1 MIAIYGIAAAIGV
14 LAFWAGILWLG
25 ARADRKHLD
34 REHAERVFGD
44 EKNNG

>member
-1 MIAIYGIAAAIGV
+1 VIAIYGIAAALGV
-14 LAFWAGILWLG
+14 LAFWAGILWIA
-25 ARADRKHLD
+25 ARADRKHLE

>member
-1 MIAIYGIAAAIGV
+1 MIAIYGIAAALGV
-14 LAFWAGILWLG
+14 LVFWAGILWIA
-25 ARADRKHLD
+25 ARADRKHLE